1 LQFIRKTFFVLIVL
15 VISAFGTTFPDS
27 YYKIS
32 STSVMKQRFIS
43 IMLPVIQKENAK
55 ILKEREF
62 IENTLNRNIF
72 LIDSTNIR
80 QLLLI
85 KKKYKIARVYD
96 LRAYLRKVDIVPPSL
111 ALSQAIIESGWGK
124 SRFVR
129 EANNIF
135 GQWTYSGVGII
146 PEERSEGATHRIRV
160 FRDLEDSVANYML
173 NLNIG
178 WAYNDFRIKRYELRM
193 SGKELDGHTLA
204 TTLLKYSSTG
214 QVYVDKV
221 QSLINDNNLWKYD

>member
-1 LQFIRKTFFVLIVL
+1 MQFIKKPFFVLIVL
-15 VISAFGTTFPDS
+15 AISAFGTTFPDS
-27 YYKIS
+27 YYKITS
-32 STSVMKQRFIS
+32 NSVMKTRFIA

-62 IENTLNRNIF
+62 LENTLNKNIF
-72 LIDSTNIR
+72 LINSTNIR
-80 QLLLI
+80 QLLAI
-85 KKKYKIARVYD
+85 KRKYKIARVYD
-96 LRAYLRKVDIVPPSL
+96 LHSYLKKVDIVPPSL
-111 ALSQAIIESGWGK
+111 ALAQASIESGWGK

-146 PEERSEGATHRIRV
+146 PEERIEGATHRIRV

-173 NLNIG
+173 NLNMG
-178 WAYNDFRIKRYELRM
+178 WAYNDFRRKRYELRM
-193 SGKELDGHTLA
+193 SGKELDGYTLA